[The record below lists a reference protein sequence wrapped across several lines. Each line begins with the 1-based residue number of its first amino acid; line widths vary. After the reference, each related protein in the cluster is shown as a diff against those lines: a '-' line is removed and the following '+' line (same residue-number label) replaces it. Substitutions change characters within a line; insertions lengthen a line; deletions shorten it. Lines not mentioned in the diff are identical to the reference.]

1 MNVHCS
7 SHHHNSVYVL
17 RHRSRQ
23 FYHGNVPLGWFVLPD
38 GAREMTFLAQVGID
52 SRKLQISLSSVY
64 AAKISCND
72 SNFQQTA
79 LSSLR
84 NEK

>member
-1 MNVHCS
+1 MVCIA
-7 SHHHNSVYVL
+7 
-17 RHRSRQ
+17 
-23 FYHGNVPLGWFVLPD
+23 G
-38 GAREMTFLAQVGID
+38 GAREMTFSAQVGID

-64 AAKISCND
+64 AAKVSCND